1 VRKEFVEGE
10 LSREI
15 IGAFYEVYNALGPG
29 FVESVY
35 SRALE
40 IALTERGLH
49 VEREFTVQVFFRGR
63 QVGVH
68 RIDMFVERRVV
79 VENKATRRLADAHM
93 RQLLSYVT
101 AANVELGI
109 LLHFGPHATFHR
121 VLGIRRR
128 GESESDS
135 GHSGDS

>member
-1 VRKEFVEGE
+1 
-10 LSREI
+10 
-15 IGAFYEVYNALGPG
+15 
-29 FVESVY
+29 
-35 SRALE
+35 
-40 IALTERGLH
+40 
-49 VEREFTVQVFFRGR
+49 
-63 QVGVH
+63 VH

-121 VLGIRRR
+121 VLGTRRR

>member
-1 VRKEFVEGE
+1 
-10 LSREI
+10 
-15 IGAFYEVYNALGPG
+15 
-29 FVESVY
+29 
-35 SRALE
+35 
-40 IALTERGLH
+40 
-49 VEREFTVQVFFRGR
+49 
-63 QVGVH
+63 
-68 RIDMFVERRVV
+68 MFVERRVV